1 MSIEITKSYRAYKK
15 SPYKSIKHSSYFPV
29 YDRLFSPYIGKE
41 ITFVEIGILGGGSLF
56 MWREFF
62 GQNARIIGIELNPEA
77 KRWEEEG
84 FEIYIGS
91 QSDPKFW
98 EHFKNEIGD
107 IDIVLD
113 DGGHTF
119 EQQIITVENILP
131 NIKDN
136 GLIVVEDTHT
146 SYMREFGGPSS
157 YSFVEYAKNIVDGIN
172 FRFGKFSKKRHEK
185 KIYSV
190 TFLES
195 FVVFNI
201 NSELSAIESH
211 PTNNEGIDLNIA
223 HADFGTTALLEKLPK
238 LFKWIKKV
246 PILRTVLVGFYE
258 IIMKT
263 TIITYNFEKNIS
275 QRSLRKYFKY

>member
-1 MSIEITKSYRAYKK
+1 MSIEITKSYKAYKK

-29 YDRLFSPYIGKE
+29 YDYLFSPYIGKG

-62 GQNARIIGIELNPEA
+62 GKNARIIGIDLNPEA
-77 KRWEEEG
+77 KRWEKEG

-98 EHFKNEIGD
+98 ECFKTEVGN

-119 EQQIITVENILP
+119 EQQITTVENILP
-131 NIKDN
+131 NITDN
-136 GLIVVEDTHT
+136 GLIVVEDAHT

-172 FRFGKFSKKRHEK
+172 FRFGEFSKKRHEK
-185 KIYSV
+185 NVYSV

-201 NSELSAIESH
+201 NRELSAIESH
-211 PTNNEGIDLNIA
+211 PTNNGGIDLNIL
-223 HADFGTTALLEKLPK
+223 HADFGTAALQQKLPIPS
-238 LFKWIKKV
+238 KWIKKV
-246 PILRTVLVGFYE
+246 RILKSIFINLHGK
-258 IIMKT
+258 ILKT
-263 TIITYNFEKNIS
+263 KIYRFTKNF
-275 QRSLRKYFKY
+275 SLRKYFKY

>member
-29 YDRLFSPYIGKE
+29 YDHLFCPYIGKE

-62 GQNARIIGIELNPEA
+62 GQNARIIGIDLNPEA
-77 KRWEEEG
+77 KRWEKEG

-98 EHFKNEIGD
+98 EYFKNEVGY

-119 EQQIITVENILP
+119 EQQIITIENILP
-131 NIKDN
+131 NIKDT

-157 YSFVEYAKNIVDGIN
+157 YSFVEYAKNVVDGIN
-172 FRFGKFSKKRHEK
+172 YRFGKFSKKIHEK
-185 KIYSV
+185 SVYSV

-201 NSELSAIESH
+201 NRELSSIESH
-211 PTNNEGIDLNIA
+211 PTNNEGIDLNISHGNA
-223 HADFGTTALLEKLPK
+223 GTVTLQKKLPS
-238 LFKWIKKV
+238 LFKQIKKV
-246 PILRTVLVGFYE
+246 RILRSVLANLYGK
-258 IIMKT
+258 ISKT
-263 TIITYNFEKNIS
+263 TIYKYTKNLN
-275 QRSLRKYFKY
+275 LRKYFKY

>member
-1 MSIEITKSYRAYKK
+1 MSIEITKSYSAYKK

-29 YDRLFSPYIGKE
+29 YDHLFCPYIGKE

-62 GQNARIIGIELNPEA
+62 GQNARIIGIDLNPEA
-77 KRWEEEG
+77 KRWEKEG

-98 EHFKNEIGD
+98 EYFKNEVGN

-119 EQQIITVENILP
+119 EQQIITIENILP
-131 NIKDN
+131 NIKDT

-146 SYMREFGGPSS
+146 SYMGNFGGPSS
-157 YSFVEYAKNIVDGIN
+157 YSFVEYAKNVVDGIN

-185 KIYSV
+185 NVYSV
-190 TFLES
+190 TFFES
-195 FVVFNI
+195 FVVFKI
-201 NSELSAIESH
+201 NRELSAIESH
-211 PTNNEGIDLNIA
+211 PTNNGGIDLNIS
-223 HADFGTTALLEKLPK
+223 HGSSGTVTLQKKLPG
-238 LFKWIKKV
+238 LFKQIKKV
-246 PILRTVLVGFYE
+246 RILRSFLADLYGKVQK
-258 IIMKT
+258 MKVYT
-263 TIITYNFEKNIS
+263 FTKNLG
-275 QRSLRKYFKY
+275 LRKYFKY